1 MLKFRASSLGEIMTN
16 GRGDGLS
23 AGAKTHIEKIA
34 KEFVYGYDRTFSSK
48 YTDKGL
54 QVEDQSIDLLN
65 SVLFTSYTKNTERK
79 ENDWITGECD
89 IFTGDQ
95 IIDIKSSWSLETFPC
110 LSEHGA
116 DSGYEWQLR
125 AYMMLWDVDKAS
137 IAYCLVDTPDD
148 LIGYENRNY
157 HKVSHINP
165 ELRVTFVD
173 YQRDKD
179 LEEKIKV
186 KVQQAREYYQQV
198 IEKIANQHTR

>member
-16 GRGDGLS
+16 GKGEGLS
-23 AGAKTHIEKIA
+23 AGAKTYVERLA
-34 KEFVYGYDRTFSSK
+34 KEFVYGYDRIVTSK
-48 YTDKGL
+48 YMDKGL

-110 LSEHGA
+110 MSEQGT

-125 AYMMLWDVDKAS
+125 AYMWLWDVDQAQ
-137 IAYCLVDTPDD
+137 IAYCLVSTPEH
-148 LIGYENRNY
+148 LIGYENRSI
-157 HKVSHINP
+157 HIVDHINP

-173 YQRDKD
+173 YKRDKS
-179 LEEKIKV
+179 LEEKIVTKV
-186 KVQQAREYYQQV
+186 TQARSYFDEV
-198 IEKIANQHTR
+198 VNKIAKQHER